1 MPRINRAAQFAPFD
15 ALKGLQ
21 EALRIKEFEHDKIS
35 KSELSEEQAKEIS
48 KVLFEFEKGDYLEVT
63 YFKNGYY
70 INEIGSAK
78 LIPEESILKISET
91 EINIDDIFKVVNL
104 SK

>member
-1 MPRINRAAQFAPFD
+1 MKNR
-15 ALKGLQ
+15 
-21 EALRIKEFEHDKIS
+21 E
-35 KSELSEEQAKEIS
+35 ELV
-48 KVLFEFEKGDYLEVT
+48 KVYNQVVSDI
-63 YFKNGYY
+63 KNGYY

-91 EINIDDIFKVVNL
+91 EINIDDIFKVINL